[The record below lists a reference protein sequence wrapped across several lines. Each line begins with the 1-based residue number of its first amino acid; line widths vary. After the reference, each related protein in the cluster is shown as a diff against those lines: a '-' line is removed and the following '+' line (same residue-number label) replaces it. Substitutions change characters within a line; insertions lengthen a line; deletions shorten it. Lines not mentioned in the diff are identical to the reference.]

1 MYRVIIADDEP
12 FVREGLK
19 EMIPWEE
26 LGYSLEGAFKNGK
39 EAVDAVEKISPDV
52 VILDIQMPVMNGL
65 EAALE
70 IRRKWPD
77 IIVILL
83 TAYEDFQYAQQ
94 AIVLQ
99 IKRYVIKSNLLE
111 DLPKVL
117 EEIGEEM
124 KKENSADQKRKE
136 IFRMLLEESEYLD
149 LELELEDSVELRWFY
164 NSFENFRLL
173 VFKGYREETE
183 TIDSLKEKMLD
194 KISRL
199 FEDCRIFIMNTSTT
213 ECTVLLS
220 DADNMTR
227 DLLENRCKE
236 LLASEKFFLF
246 AGISDVYAGI
256 SNVSIAYRMALNSIR
271 RYFLN
276 LEKSH
281 QGVVFSE
288 KKKNLDH
295 HELNK
300 RVFEAISEMEKGN
313 QEKGMEALERFCAS
327 MESYSDA
334 YIYTAVILF
343 ISECYRICIE
353 QGWERNSYFDAEQEK
368 VIHILAESRKYYE
381 LEECMKNMMQ
391 FLIQKRQEENQ
402 NANSLID
409 VIDQYID
416 QNIMKKLNLDLI
428 AEAVHANRCYISRIY
443 KERTGEKLFDR
454 INRKKIKIAQKYI
467 EDGNMKIYEI
477 AGMTGWEDTAYFSRV
492 FKKYTGYA
500 PKEYERMC
508 RRQEGC
514 AE

>member
-236 LLASEKFFLF
+236 LLASEKFFCLQ
-246 AGISDVYAGI
+246 GSVMYMQG
-256 SNVSIAYRMALNSIR
+256 
-271 RYFLN
+271 FL
-276 LEKSH
+276 
-281 QGVVFSE
+281 
-288 KKKNLDH
+288 
-295 HELNK
+295 
-300 RVFEAISEMEKGN
+300 M
-313 QEKGMEALERFCAS
+313 
-327 MESYSDA
+327 
-334 YIYTAVILF
+334 
-343 ISECYRICIE
+343 
-353 QGWERNSYFDAEQEK
+353 
-368 VIHILAESRKYYE
+368 
-381 LEECMKNMMQ
+381 
-391 FLIQKRQEENQ
+391 
-402 NANSLID
+402 
-409 VIDQYID
+409 
-416 QNIMKKLNLDLI
+416 
-428 AEAVHANRCYISRIY
+428 
-443 KERTGEKLFDR
+443 
-454 INRKKIKIAQKYI
+454 
-467 EDGNMKIYEI
+467 
-477 AGMTGWEDTAYFSRV
+477 
-492 FKKYTGYA
+492 
-500 PKEYERMC
+500 
-508 RRQEGC
+508 
-514 AE
+514 

>member
-1 MYRVIIADDEP
+1 M
-12 FVREGLK
+12 
-19 EMIPWEE
+19 
-26 LGYSLEGAFKNGK
+26 
-39 EAVDAVEKISPDV
+39 
-52 VILDIQMPVMNGL
+52 
-65 EAALE
+65 
-70 IRRKWPD
+70 
-77 IIVILL
+77 
-83 TAYEDFQYAQQ
+83 
-94 AIVLQ
+94 
-99 IKRYVIKSNLLE
+99 
-111 DLPKVL
+111 
-117 EEIGEEM
+117 
-124 KKENSADQKRKE
+124 
-136 IFRMLLEESEYLD
+136 
-149 LELELEDSVELRWFY
+149 
-164 NSFENFRLL
+164 
-173 VFKGYREETE
+173 
-183 TIDSLKEKMLD
+183 
-194 KISRL
+194 
-199 FEDCRIFIMNTSTT
+199 
-213 ECTVLLS
+213 
-220 DADNMTR
+220 
-227 DLLENRCKE
+227 
-236 LLASEKFFLF
+236 
-246 AGISDVYAGI
+246 
-256 SNVSIAYRMALNSIR
+256 
-271 RYFLN
+271 
-276 LEKSH
+276 
-281 QGVVFSE
+281 
-288 KKKNLDH
+288 
-295 HELNK
+295 
-300 RVFEAISEMEKGN
+300 
-313 QEKGMEALERFCAS
+313 ERFCAS